1 MDYIILNGIS
11 SETVPGIEIKTLPTI
26 MKPAMRTQV
35 EEIDGKSGNFVFPI
49 GYAAYTRSFQIIIKD
64 FSYLD
69 EIISFFNS
77 EGTAIFSNEPDKYY
91 RYMIT
96 EPIVFEPITTI
107 EMRVQPFKYS
117 TIDGTKVFSF
127 ENQLINLRDYEKIQ
141 NGLTVKCVNNEI
153 TITGIATDTT
163 DIMLRTIG
171 DIKLKPGLY
180 DLEAFITGDNTAG
193 VSVQI
198 VKESAGFKVLND
210 MQITFMGSE
219 SIMKPVQITSEE
231 SYDCLCLSFVKGYIY
246 KCKIEVWLNHVI
258 EKQIN
263 ICNRGNHVSRPKITV
278 YGLGD
283 INININNEGT
293 LDIYLPKQDYIII
306 DTEIME
312 AYKGEILK
320 NRDVKGDYDKL
331 FFVPGNNTMNVSGNI
346 KKIEIENFSRWI

>member
-1 MDYIILNGIS
+1 MAYIILNGIS
-11 SETVPGIEIKTLPTI
+11 SETVPGIEIDSLPTI

-35 EEIDGKSGNFVFPI
+35 EEIDGRSGNFVIPI

-153 TITGIATDTT
+153 TITGIATDNTE
-163 DIMLRTIG
+163 IMLKTIG
-171 DIKLKPGLY
+171 NIELNPGLY
-180 DLEAFITGDNTAG
+180 DLEASITGDNAVG

-198 VKESAGFKVLND
+198 VKENAGFQVLND
-210 MQITFMGSE
+210 IRLISMGNK
-219 SIMKPVQITSEE
+219 SIMKSVQINSEE
-231 SYDCLCLSFVKGYIY
+231 SYDCVCLSFVKGYIY
-246 KCKIEVWLNHVI
+246 K
-258 EKQIN
+258 
-263 ICNRGNHVSRPKITV
+263 
-278 YGLGD
+278 
-283 INININNEGT
+283 
-293 LDIYLPKQDYIII
+293 
-306 DTEIME
+306 
-312 AYKGEILK
+312 
-320 NRDVKGDYDKL
+320 
-331 FFVPGNNTMNVSGNI
+331 
-346 KKIEIENFSRWI
+346 